1 LVGGKSHGKSSGSG
15 KDDDELKT
23 SLVLNIQKGIGGQES
38 YVDIDTGNG
47 IHMSVRGTQ
56 YNLIKTPSGE
66 PIEDTSIMTMLTT
79 SGLSSIV
86 SDMRNI

>member
-1 LVGGKSHGKSSGSG
+1 
-15 KDDDELKT
+15 
-23 SLVLNIQKGIGGQES
+23 
-38 YVDIDTGNG
+38 
-47 IHMSVRGTQ
+47 MSVRGTQ